1 MNKRAAVGYGA
12 GGGKG
17 GTRRGAG
24 LGEGGQGN
32 ANRVI
37 RFRCGF
43 TNTILD
49 VLRNRGWNHVTE
61 EGADWDFYWCDVG
74 WMREVFDHCYMDEGA
89 RICHFRNHYELTR
102 KNLMVKNFKRYRK
115 QLEREA
121 ATAGGKSEALK
132 MDFYPPT
139 FELPTEYHMF
149 VEEFKKHPSATWIM
163 KPAAKSQGKGI
174 FLFRK
179 LKDITDWKKNSVY
192 KPASQ
197 QNHQDSQGEKEA
209 QVETYVVCK
218 YIDNPYL
225 VGNKKFDVR
234 FYVLVCCYAPLKVW
248 LYREAFARFST
259 VRYNLESIEDNVVHL
274 TNVAIQKLAPDYD
287 PERDCKWSFASLK
300 RYLTAKHGNE
310 EVAQLMR
317 EIDEL
322 VIYSLKSVQKII
334 INDKHCFE
342 LYGYDIMLDTAM
354 KPWLLEVNA
363 SPSLTASSPQ
373 DYELKYRLLDDMV
386 TVIDMENRLTGKEK
400 RIGGFD
406 LMWHDGPVLVNDG
419 GVEYTSAPGHCTN
432 SFLGCSNEN
441 RQKQLK
447 QMMRQANI
455 AKRHNNPTQPNQNT
469 SVQQSAAAGVA

>member
-1 MNKRAAVGYGA
+1 MPRATL
-12 GGGKG
+12 G
-17 GTRRGAG
+17 GTRRSNAG
-24 LGEGGQGN
+24 EQR
-32 ANRVI
+32 AI

-49 VLRNRGWNHVTE
+49 VLKSRGWIHVTD

-74 WMREVFDHCYMDEGA
+74 WMREVFDHCYMDENA

-115 QLEREA
+115 QLERECGKLEA
-121 ATAGGKSEALK
+121 AKC
-132 MDFYPPT
+132 DFFPPT

-149 VEEFKKHPSATWIM
+149 VEEFKKYPNATWIM

-192 KPASQ
+192 KPPQVA
-197 QNHQDSQGEKEA
+197 DSNADKDP
-209 QVETYVVCK
+209 VETYVVSK

-225 VGNKKFDVR
+225 VGNKKFDIR
-234 FYVLVCCYAPLKVW
+234 FYVLVCSYAPLKVW

-259 VRYNLESIEDNVVHL
+259 VRYNMESIEDNVVHL

-287 PERDCKWSFASLK
+287 PERDCKWSVSSLK
-300 RYLTAKHGNE
+300 RYLTAKHGHERVE
-310 EVAQLMR
+310 ELMSG
-317 EIDEL
+317 IDEL
-322 VIYSLKSVQKII
+322 IIYSLKSVQKVI

-342 LYGYDIMLDTAM
+342 LYGYDIMLDDDL

-363 SPSLTASSPQ
+363 SPSLTASSPV
-373 DYELKYRLLDDMV
+373 DYELKYRLLDDMLH
-386 TVIDMENRLTGKEK
+386 VIDMENKLTGKEK

-406 LMWHDGPVLVNDG
+406 LMWNDGPVFVNNG
-419 GVEYTSAPGHCTN
+419 GIEYTTAPGFQTN
-432 SFLGCSNEN
+432 SFLGCKND
-441 RQKQLK
+441 RVKQLK
-447 QMMRQANI
+447 QLFKQAAITRKMATNT
-455 AKRHNNPTQPNQNT
+455 APTPT
-469 SVQQSAAAGVA
+469 A